1 MYFPHLNVSA
11 MFTTVGVGGVVLQFI
26 VIESSTVL
34 QFIFIESSIAKKIN
48 EEAKKK
54 KKRERKMQL
63 IFNYRCCTYQEG
75 SVVSRF

>member
-54 KKRERKMQL
+54 KREREK
-63 IFNYRCCTYQEG
+63 C
-75 SVVSRF
+75 S

>member
-26 VIESSTVL
+26 VIEFSTVL

-54 KKRERKMQL
+54 KREREKNAVD
-63 IFNYRCCTYQEG
+63 F
-75 SVVSRF
+75 

>member
-26 VIESSTVL
+26 VIESSTAL

-48 EEAKKK
+48 EETKK

-75 SVVSRF
+75 SVVSSF